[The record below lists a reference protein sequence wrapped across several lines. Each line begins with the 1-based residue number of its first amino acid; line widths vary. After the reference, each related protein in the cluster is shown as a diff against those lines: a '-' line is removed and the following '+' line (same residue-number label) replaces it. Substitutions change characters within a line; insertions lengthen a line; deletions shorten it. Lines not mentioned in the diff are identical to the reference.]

1 MPVGPRN
8 STFADFFA
16 ICPTAGFLGRKTI
29 SQRKTLTKRTRETK
43 RTRHH
48 THSNMSTTVTVIRKR
63 PHCSATSVHELEA
76 IKLMPPPP
84 PLLVPVMETEWER
97 KRRQSDIRR
106 AENAFMEQRLRR
118 ERAEVERIA
127 CERTRIAVDNCERS
141 ELHAFLEELRVSG
154 RVSADEIVKRLARR
168 VPA

>member
-1 MPVGPRN
+1 MGLER
-8 STFADFFA
+8 TFFL
-16 ICPTAGFLGRKTI
+16 GFLGRAE
-29 SQRKTLTKRTRETK
+29 KTLTKRTRETK

-63 PHCSATSVHELEA
+63 PHCSATSVHEQEA
-76 IKLMPPPP
+76 IKHSPPR
-84 PLLVPVMETEWER
+84 PLGAGDGVGVGEKEAPVRYSPRRER
-97 KRRQSDIRR
+97 VY
-106 AENAFMEQRLRR
+106 AP

-127 CERTRIAVDNCERS
+127 CERTRIAMDNCERS

-154 RVSADEIVKRLARR
+154 RVSADEIVKRLACR

>member
-63 PHCSATSVHELEA
+63 PHCSATSMHEQEA

-84 PLLVPVMETEWER
+84 PLVPVMETEWER

-106 AENAFMEQRLRR
+106 AENAFMEQQLRR

-127 CERTRIAVDNCERS
+127 CERTRIAMDNCERS

-154 RVSADEIVKRLARR
+154 RVSADEIVKRLACR

>member
-1 MPVGPRN
+1 MQ
-8 STFADFFA
+8 
-16 ICPTAGFLGRKTI
+16 
-29 SQRKTLTKRTRETK
+29 QRKTLTKRTRETK
-43 RTRHH
+43 RTSHH
-48 THSNMSTTVTVIRKR
+48 AHSNMSTTVTVIRKR